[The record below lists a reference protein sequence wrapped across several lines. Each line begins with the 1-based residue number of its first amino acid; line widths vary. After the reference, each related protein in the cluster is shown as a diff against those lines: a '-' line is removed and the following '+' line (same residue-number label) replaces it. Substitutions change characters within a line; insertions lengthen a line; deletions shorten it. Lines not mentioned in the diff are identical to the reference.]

1 MHVVNLV
8 VKVILYCFDDVKMC
22 ASKGDQGNDTVGN
35 KPLEDKDL
43 DEVALVNLMKDA
55 DKEEKEMDEGDEED
69 DIEFEGDLME
79 VEMAIR

>member
-1 MHVVNLV
+1 
-8 VKVILYCFDDVKMC
+8 MC